1 MFPEFV
7 LNTVGIAALSSL
19 SLLSAAF
26 LKRSGALLL
35 LAILVLLVASGFAFS
50 TYILS

>member
-7 LNTVGIAALSSL
+7 LNVVGIAALASGSL
-19 SLLSAAF
+19 AGAALF
-26 LKRSGALLL
+26 KKNGKMLFAAAL
-35 LAILVLLVASGFAFS
+35 VLVASAGFAFS